1 VEKPTAGNPIVH
13 IEVAGTDGPELETF
27 YTKLFGWKIDH
38 RGEGDLQYGFIKEG
52 TAGPIGGGV
61 RHEPNGKA
69 EIVFYVE
76 VEDLEEAVRTAQ
88 TLGADVRIA
97 PIETGDVT
105 FAMVTDPQGNPVGLI
120 QK

>member
-1 VEKPTAGNPIVH
+1 MH
-13 IEVAGTDGPELETF
+13 IEVAGTDGPLLESF
-27 YTKLFGWKIDH
+27 YSDLFGWEIDH

-61 RHEPNGKA
+61 RHEPHGKS

-76 VEDLEEAVRTAQ
+76 VENLEEAVERAER
-88 TLGADVRIA
+88 LGATIRIA